1 VHNLAGPAR
10 KDAYSKVARVLVAR
24 MDGSYSEKEIAQK
37 AGFGSVEAMHMQLGN
52 WGLPGLLP
60 KRVEGSSQQPKQK
73 RPQAGSQDAGTEL
86 PRPVAA
92 AALFEEAVDG
102 LRRIIEDLEHYRLV
116 RKNGRFVNTHL
127 YSDPVYFSRSSFPS
141 TQWIEL
147 CEAYGQDPNSS
158 GFMDAN
164 AETKNPTGGDKY
176 PPRPLV
182 NLIAAYALL
191 DGDMRALLEALH
203 PDPSSVDGTRVSA
216 LLYKTKQAHGR
227 DGLVRTAEQLA
238 ELVCGGDGRKGSP
251 AGYLSAR
258 EQNVAC
264 SITEYREQGWSNQQI
279 CEHYTAFGF
288 SRERVLEL
296 GQLGL
301 RWREE

>member
-1 VHNLAGPAR
+1 MESLAGPQR
-10 KDAYSKVARVLVAR
+10 QDALLKVGLLCDLRRRDLP
-24 MDGSYSEKEIAQK
+24 EEEIATKLQ
-37 AGFGSVEAMHMQLGN
+37 FGSVEAMHTQLAN
-52 WGLPGLLP
+52 WGLVGLLP
-60 KRVEGSSQQPKQK
+60 KRTESSSQQPKPRRAK
-73 RPQAGSQDAGTEL
+73 AGSRDAGTEL

-92 AALFEEAVDG
+92 TTLFEEVVDA
-102 LRRIIEDLEHYRLV
+102 LHRIIEDLEHYRLV
-116 RKNGRFVNTHL
+116 RKNGRFINTHF
-127 YSDPVYFSRSSFPS
+127 YNDPVYFPHSSFTP
-141 TQWIEL
+141 TQWKEL
-147 CEAYGQDPNSS
+147 CEVYGQDPNSS

-164 AETKNPTGGDKY
+164 AETKDPTGGGKY

-191 DGDMRALLEALH
+191 GRDMRPLLQALH
-203 PDPSSVDGTRVSA
+203 PDPSSVDGTRISA

-258 EQNVAC
+258 EQNIAC
-264 SITEYREQGWSNQQI
+264 STTEYREQGWSDQQI
-279 CEHYTAFGF
+279 CEHYALLGF

-301 RWREE
+301 RWPED